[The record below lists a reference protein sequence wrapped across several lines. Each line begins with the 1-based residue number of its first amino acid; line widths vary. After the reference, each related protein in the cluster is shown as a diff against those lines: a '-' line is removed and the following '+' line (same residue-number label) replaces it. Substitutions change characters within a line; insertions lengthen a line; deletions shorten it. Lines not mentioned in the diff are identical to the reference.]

1 MTLNTTIEE
10 YIEARLNY
18 EEAKAKS
25 TEADK
30 VFKGKKYALSKALLD
45 DALERQSKPGIKLD
59 NGLGF
64 SLRKQFTFNCNES
77 NEADVK
83 DWLHNHYGDIEEFTV
98 QKVHKPTVANK
109 LKADIEGGVLDELDI
124 PETFNLKTED
134 DVTCTGWAA
143 FSKDARE

>member
-1 MTLNTTIEE
+1 MTLNQAIEE
-10 YIEARLNY
+10 YTEARLGY
-18 EEAKAKS
+18 DEAKAKS
-25 TEADK
+25 SEADK
-30 VFKGKKYALSKALLD
+30 VFRGKKYALSQALLA

-64 SLRKQFTFNCNES
+64 SLRKQFTFSCNES

-83 DWLHNHYGDIEEFTV
+83 DWLHEHYGDIEEFTV

-109 LKADIEGGVLDELDI
+109 LKTDIEGGDLDEFDI

-134 DVTCTGWAA
+134 DVACTGWKQ
-143 FSKDARE
+143 FSEDARS